1 MNDDVG
7 MVEKIYARAG
17 LRMTGEARA
26 VLRQFVDAHKGDYGG
41 VICDLKGQFGVD
53 PNELRR
59 LTLKHSLIPESL
71 SQCSVLL
78 QCPGEV
84 IGVGAV
90 DHIVGGVAV
99 SEENTLICLR

>member
-1 MNDDVG
+1 VVSLPNDLCLLLLSHLNCPYKFFYQLPNHIKILVNDDVG

-53 PNELRR
+53 PNELRKR
-59 LTLKHSLIPESL
+59 FSFYFEAFPDT
-71 SQCSVLL
+71 
-78 QCPGEV
+78 
-84 IGVGAV
+84 
-90 DHIVGGVAV
+90 
-99 SEENTLICLR
+99 